1 MLLKYTVS
9 LAFAFFSVST
19 WAGEFFPEGV
29 FFERADRHQ
38 SKVTWYGKH
47 LRAMNEP
54 SLFELRLNK
63 DMRVYRFLWLRTFD
77 NPISVRLI
85 VNDDSSGRLIAKV
98 TSGAGG
104 YEPGDVTEEIV
115 KPISAENVLALE
127 RALEDLDFWDLP
139 TTVEMLLGTDRYRRS
154 AVDNRRCQR
163 RQLSYC

>member
-1 MLLKYTVS
+1 
-9 LAFAFFSVST
+9 
-19 WAGEFFPEGV
+19 
-29 FFERADRHQ
+29 
-38 SKVTWYGKH
+38 
-47 LRAMNEP
+47 MNEP

-139 TTVEMLLGTDRYRRS
+139 TTVEMLLGTDRYR
-154 AVDNRRCQR
+154 
-163 RQLSYC
+163 